1 MTSWLQDNVFFLSFF
16 VQYRHYSIF
25 CMHKIQ
31 YFSINWRLSGVASRD
46 LQREEEGSMQAFDV
60 SVKTQGQYIIMFSS
74 DSTCLEYI
82 TAILD
87 LTSR

>member
-60 SVKTQGQYIIMFSS
+60 SMKQHHK
-74 DSTCLEYI
+74 DS
-82 TAILD
+82 IL
-87 LTSR
+87 SCFRVIRRV